1 MPEEDVVDVMMVCEC
16 CRKSFCC
23 NGWGSG
29 AGDDDAMTTGGKL
42 NIGHVKCDM
51 QIRVSQ
57 SFNLN
62 ITVPEDDNGVAN
74 DLRW

>member
-1 MPEEDVVDVMMVCEC
+1 MLSEKFLLQWMGEWV
-16 CRKSFCC
+16 
-23 NGWGSG
+23 
-29 AGDDDAMTTGGKL
+29 GDDDAMTTGGKL

>member
-1 MPEEDVVDVMMVCEC
+1 MLSEKFLLQWMGEWVGEDDE
-16 CRKSFCC
+16 
-23 NGWGSG
+23 
-29 AGDDDAMTTGGKL
+29 AMTTGGKL